1 MSETEYKDII
11 HLSRPVSKRHPKMS
25 LLNRAAQFSP
35 FAALSGFE
43 EGLQETARKT
53 THKREL
59 DDSEKNLINEHLTQL
74 AEVLATTQHSPRVT
88 LEYFEEDDYKTG
100 GAYRTYMGPVKK
112 MDLYKRLLVLADDT
126 HINLDDL
133 TRVDVLY

>member
-1 MSETEYKDII
+1 MSDTECKDIM

-43 EGLQETARKT
+43 EGLQETARRT

-74 AEVLATTQHSPRVT
+74 AEVLATT
-88 LEYFEEDDYKTG
+88 K
-100 GAYRTYMGPVKK
+100 
-112 MDLYKRLLVLADDT
+112 
-126 HINLDDL
+126 
-133 TRVDVLY
+133 

>member
-1 MSETEYKDII
+1 MSDTEYKDII

-43 EGLQETARKT
+43 EGIQETARKT

-59 DDSEKNLINEHLTQL
+59 DDSEKNLINAHLTQL

-100 GAYRTYMGPVKK
+100 GAYRTYTGPVKK
-112 MDLYKRLLVLADDT
+112 MDLYKRMLVLADDT
-126 HINLDDL
+126 RINLDDL
-133 TRVDVLY
+133 TRMDILS

>member
-1 MSETEYKDII
+1 MNGTAYDDII
-11 HLSRPVSKRHPKMS
+11 NLSRPVSKRHPKMS
-25 LLNRAAQFSP
+25 LLSRAAQFSP

-53 THKREL
+53 TRKREL
-59 DDSEKNLINEHLTQL
+59 DESEKSVINGHLTQL

-88 LEYFEEDDYKTG
+88 LEYFELDEYKTG
-100 GAYRTYMGPVKK
+100 GAYRTYAGTLKK

-126 HINLDDL
+126 RISLDDL
-133 TRVDVLY
+133 THLDILC

>member
-1 MSETEYKDII
+1 MSDFEYKDII

-43 EGLQETARKT
+43 EGIQETARKT
-53 THKREL
+53 THKRDL

-100 GAYRTYMGPVKK
+100 GAYRTYTGPVNK
-112 MDLYKRLLVLADDT
+112 DGPLQTPACAGG
-126 HINLDDL
+126 
-133 TRVDVLY
+133 

>member
-1 MSETEYKDII
+1 MSDTEYKDII

-53 THKREL
+53 TRKREL

-74 AEVLATTQHSPRVT
+74 AEVLATTQYSPRVT

-100 GAYRTYMGPVKK
+100 GAYRTHTGTVKK
-112 MDLYKRLLVLADDT
+112 MDLYKRMLVLADDT
-126 HINLDDL
+126 RINLDDL
-133 TRVDVLY
+133 TRVDKLS

>member
-1 MSETEYKDII
+1 MSDTEYKDII

-53 THKREL
+53 TYKREL

-74 AEVLATTQHSPRVT
+74 AEVLATTQYSPRVT

-100 GAYRTYMGPVKK
+100 GAYRTYTGPVKK

-126 HINLDDL
+126 RINLDDL

>member
-1 MSETEYKDII
+1 MSDTEYKDII

-43 EGLQETARKT
+43 EGIQETARKT

-74 AEVLATTQHSPRVT
+74 AEVLATTQHSLRVT

-100 GAYRTYMGPVKK
+100 GAYRTYTGPVKK
-112 MDLYKRLLVLADDT
+112 MDLYKRMLVLADDT
-126 HINLDDL
+126 RINLDDL
-133 TRVDVLY
+133 TRVDILS

>member
-1 MSETEYKDII
+1 MSDTEYKDII

-59 DDSEKNLINEHLTQL
+59 DDSEQNLINEHLTQL

-100 GAYRTYMGPVKK
+100 GAYRTYTGPVKK
-112 MDLYKRLLVLADDT
+112 MDLYKRVLVLADDT
-126 HINLDDL
+126 LINLDDL
-133 TRVDVLY
+133 TRVDILS

>member
-1 MSETEYKDII
+1 MSDTEYKDII

-43 EGLQETARKT
+43 EGIQETARKT

-59 DDSEKNLINEHLTQL
+59 DDSEKNLINERLTQL
-74 AEVLATTQHSPRVT
+74 AEELATTQYSPRVT

-100 GAYRTYMGPVKK
+100 GAYRTYKGPVKK

-126 HINLDDL
+126 RINLDDL
-133 TRVDVLY
+133 TRVDILS